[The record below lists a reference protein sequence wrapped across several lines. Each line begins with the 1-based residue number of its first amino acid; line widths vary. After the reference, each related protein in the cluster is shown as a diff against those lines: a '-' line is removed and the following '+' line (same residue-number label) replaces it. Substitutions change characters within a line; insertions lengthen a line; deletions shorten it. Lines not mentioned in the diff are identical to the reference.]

1 MAISES
7 ASRGCEMNKSERS
20 ERSRCALAEAKARG
34 VVLGN
39 PNILQAQRQA
49 VAARQSRSDAFAR
62 EMRPIFAE
70 LEAQGIVT
78 YYALARTLNER
89 KIPSARGGLWTGVR
103 VKWLLKRIAG
113 FDSG

>member
-1 MAISES
+1 MK
-7 ASRGCEMNKSERS
+7 KSERS
-20 ERSRCALAEAKARG
+20 ERSRRALAEAKARG

-39 PNILQAQRQA
+39 PNILQAQRQS
-49 VAARQSRSDAFAR
+49 VAATQSRADAFAR
-62 EMRPIFAE
+62 QMRPIFVE

-78 YYALARTLNER
+78 YYALARALNER

-113 FDSG
+113 CETG

>member
-1 MAISES
+1 MK
-7 ASRGCEMNKSERS
+7 KSERS
-20 ERSRCALAEAKARG
+20 ERSRRGLAEAKSRG

-39 PNILQAQRQA
+39 PNILEVQRQS
-49 VAARQSRSDAFAR
+49 VAARQSRADAFAR

-70 LEAQGIVT
+70 LKAQGIVT
-78 YYALARTLNER
+78 YYALARTLNKR

>member
-1 MAISES
+1 MKS
-7 ASRGCEMNKSERS
+7 SERS
-20 ERSRCALAEAKARG
+20 ELSRRALAEAKARG

-39 PNILQAQRQA
+39 PKLSEAHQQA
-49 VAARQSRSDAFAR
+49 VAATRAKSDAFAR
-62 EMRPIFAE
+62 GMRPIFAE
-70 LEAQGIVT
+70 LAAQGIVT
-78 YYALARTLNER
+78 YYALARTLNKR